1 MEQEQHITDNV
12 HGWLMNVPHYRQD
25 HSQDYLKKQRHLST
39 ASISSED
46 SANLDELI
54 NGNFT
59 TSMEEETDLNDLSLL
74 DLDDSKEDFWK
85 VDNIYIPTPTTFNK
99 QKLEPSYYHKD
110 SSRSRELGILDD
122 IFQKRNKQDFMST
135 IDITCPAIQQYDT
148 PTHSPSSITL
158 HVPSLPVSPKSPILF
173 QNKRSG
179 SFSSEASMNSQ
190 STIMQYQHRSVR
202 PTESTSTSSFGSQ
215 STAASALSRSTIP
228 IAESTLRRRQQQ
240 QQQQQNLSLS
250 VSESTCKASDTPRTL
265 SSRTGLARRATHIP
279 APSSTVRKTGTRQS
293 IIPQRTKST
302 ATSNTSLLPSQQQPR
317 SLSRMSQASG
327 RASHIPTA
335 PRSTTSLGIAST
347 SSLQKQSSTP
357 QCNTRSKPSIG
368 NSLLSQSKTKSS
380 GLRTPASRSLYK
392 S

>member
-1 MEQEQHITDNV
+1 
-12 HGWLMNVPHYRQD
+12 
-25 HSQDYLKKQRHLST
+25 
-39 ASISSED
+39 
-46 SANLDELI
+46 
-54 NGNFT
+54 
-59 TSMEEETDLNDLSLL
+59 
-74 DLDDSKEDFWK
+74 
-85 VDNIYIPTPTTFNK
+85 
-99 QKLEPSYYHKD
+99 
-110 SSRSRELGILDD
+110 
-122 IFQKRNKQDFMST
+122 MST

-215 STAASALSRSTIP
+215 STATSALSRSTIP
-228 IAESTLRRRQQQ
+228 IAESTLRRRQQQQQ

-265 SSRTGLARRATHIP
+265 SSHAGLTRRATHIP
-279 APSSTVRKTGTRQS
+279 APSTTVRKTGTRQS

-302 ATSNTSLLPSQQQPR
+302 TTSNTSLLPSQQQPR

-335 PRSTTSLGIAST
+335 PRSTTSLGIASI
-347 SSLQKQSSTP
+347 SSPQKQSSIP

-380 GLRTPASRSLYK
+380 GLRAPASRSLYK
-392 S
+392 Y

>member
-1 MEQEQHITDNV
+1 
-12 HGWLMNVPHYRQD
+12 
-25 HSQDYLKKQRHLST
+25 
-39 ASISSED
+39 
-46 SANLDELI
+46 
-54 NGNFT
+54 
-59 TSMEEETDLNDLSLL
+59 
-74 DLDDSKEDFWK
+74 
-85 VDNIYIPTPTTFNK
+85 
-99 QKLEPSYYHKD
+99 
-110 SSRSRELGILDD
+110 
-122 IFQKRNKQDFMST
+122 
-135 IDITCPAIQQYDT
+135 
-148 PTHSPSSITL
+148 
-158 HVPSLPVSPKSPILF
+158 
-173 QNKRSG
+173 
-179 SFSSEASMNSQ
+179 
-190 STIMQYQHRSVR
+190 MQYQHRSVR

-228 IAESTLRRRQQQ
+228 IAESTLRRRQQ

-368 NSLLSQSKTKSS
+368 NSLLSQSKAKSS